1 MADLQ
6 VRVVPRAKRNAIELD
21 EDGGIKVRVT
31 AVPERGKA
39 NAAVIA
45 LIAKALGVPKRNVE
59 VVRGHTSRD
68 KTISIDG
75 VTRDEALRRLAG

>member
-1 MADLQ
+1 M
-6 VRVVPRAKRNAIELD
+6 
-21 EDGGIKVRVT
+21 RVT

>member
-1 MADLQ
+1 
-6 VRVVPRAKRNAIELD
+6 
-21 EDGGIKVRVT
+21 
-31 AVPERGKA
+31 
-39 NAAVIA
+39 VIA

>member
-31 AVPERGKA
+31 VVPERGKA

>member
-6 VRVVPRAKRNAIELD
+6 VRVTPRAKRNAIELD
-21 EDGGIKVRVT
+21 DDGQIKVRVT

-45 LIAKALGVPKRNVE
+45 LIAKTLGLPKRSVE
-59 VVRGHTSRD
+59 VVRGHNSRD
-68 KTISIDG
+68 KVIAVDG
-75 VTRDEALRRLAG
+75 MGREEILGRLTS

>member
-21 EDGGIKVRVT
+21 GDGGIKVRVT

-45 LIAKALGVPKRNVE
+45 LIAKALSVPKRNVE

-75 VTRDEALRRLAG
+75 VTRDEALRRLAA

>member
-21 EDGGIKVRVT
+21 GDGGIKVRVT
-31 AVPERGKA
+31 VVPERGKA

>member
-45 LIAKALGVPKRNVE
+45 LIAKALSVPKRNVE